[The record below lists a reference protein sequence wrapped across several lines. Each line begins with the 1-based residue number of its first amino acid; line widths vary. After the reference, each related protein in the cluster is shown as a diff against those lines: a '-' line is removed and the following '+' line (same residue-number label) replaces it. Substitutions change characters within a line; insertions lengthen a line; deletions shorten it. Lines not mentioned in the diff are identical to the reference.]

1 MCGIAGIV
9 DLKGG
14 RPPRPLLERLCARLV
29 HRGPDEE
36 GYYQGCNAALAQRR
50 LSIIDLSGGRQPL
63 ANEDGS
69 VWVTF
74 NGEIYNFHDLRSGLE
89 RQGHRFA
96 TRSDTEVIVHAYE
109 QYGVECLKQF
119 RGMFAFALWDEKA
132 HALLLARDRVGKKP
146 LFYAEADGQFVF
158 ASELQALVQHPAVR
172 RELDPTAIDDY
183 LTYGYIPSPKTP
195 FRGVFKLPP
204 AHYLTLRATPDG
216 SARPDLRVARYWQLE
231 FTPKWDLRE
240 EEAAQGL
247 REVLTEAV
255 RLRLIADVPLGALL
269 SGGIDSSLVVA
280 LMSRLSGRAVKTFSI
295 GFEEEDFNELPYARQ
310 VARRYGTDHHE
321 LVVRPRA
328 LDILPT
334 LVRHYGEPYADSSAI
349 PSYYVAKLTRQ
360 HVKVA
365 LNGDGGDE
373 CLAGYERYLASTL
386 AERYQRVPWVLRRG
400 VIEPLA
406 ALAPEALLLP
416 RRLRQA
422 KRLLQSAARPFAQ
435 RYLGW
440 VTYLKPEQKQDLY
453 TPEFRERLAG
463 YEGAAWLRGQLEAP
477 PPAGGNQ
484 LDVLLAADVQSYLP
498 DDLLVKMDIAS
509 MANSLEARSP
519 FLDHKVMEFCARLP
533 GRYKVRGATLKYLLR
548 RVGRGLLPPANLRRR
563 KMGFGVPVGRWMRRE
578 LRPLLEDALFSPRSF
593 LRGYFRAEPLRR
605 IMQGHQDGRQ
615 DSSYLLWALLWLEL
629 WHRDFTT

>member
-14 RPPRPLLERLCARLV
+14 QPPRPVLERLCARLV

-36 GYYQGCNAALAQRR
+36 GYYLNCNAALAQRR

-74 NGEIYNFHDLRSGLE
+74 NGEIYNFHDLRCGLE
-89 RQGHRFA
+89 KQGHRFA

-109 QYGVECLKQF
+109 QYGVECLARF

-146 LFYAEADGQFVF
+146 LYYAQADGQFVF
-158 ASELQALVQHPAVR
+158 ASELQALVQHPGVR
-172 RELDPTAIDDY
+172 CELDPTAIDDY

-216 SARPDLRVARYWQLE
+216 SARPDLRVTRYWQLE
-231 FTPKWDLRE
+231 FTPKWELGE
-240 EEAAQGL
+240 EEAAEGL

-321 LVVRPRA
+321 MVVRPRA
-328 LDILPT
+328 LDVLPT

-406 ALAPEALLLP
+406 ALAPDVLLLP

-422 KRLLQSAARPFAQ
+422 KRLLQSAARPMAQ

-440 VTYLKPEQKQDLY
+440 VTYLKPEQKQDVY
-453 TPEFRERLAG
+453 TPEFRESLAG
-463 YEGAAWLRGQLEAP
+463 HEGAAWLRGQLEAP
-477 PPAGGNQ
+477 PPAGGDH
-484 LDVLLAADVQSYLP
+484 LDVLLGADVQTYLP
-498 DDLLVKMDIAS
+498 HDLLVKMDIAT

-519 FLDHKVMEFCARLP
+519 FLDHRVLEFCARLP
-533 GRYKVRGATLKYLLR
+533 SRFKVRGTTLKYLLKR
-548 RVGRGLLPPANLRRR
+548 AARDLLPPAIRKRR
-563 KMGFGVPVGRWMRRE
+563 KVGFGVPVGRWMRLE
-578 LRPLLEDALFSPRSF
+578 LRPLVEDTLLSPRARQ
-593 LRGYFRAEPLRR
+593 RGYFRPAAVRQMVQAHLD
-605 IMQGHQDGRQ
+605 GHDHAGPV
-615 DSSYLLWALLWLEL
+615 WALLWLEL
-629 WHRDFTT
+629 WHREFSP